1 MASEPLPEESET
13 PAPEA
18 STDVNDAD
26 GTAPIVS
33 KSDDLEADAIET
45 PDDEQAD
52 EVADDAEEVADEA
65 DPEAEPDAEPADE
78 VEDDADADTGDDEQ
92 VARTLAEARTKPAA
106 KPAAA
111 PKAKTPD
118 PTPEPDELEATIA
131 EIEKEVDPSVAK
143 VLKALHAQN
152 KSLMAEKQAQSADSY
167 NRMVHAAFDDL
178 ASKGKHDIYGSHASG
193 KLTPAQVEARMFVH
207 EAAIEKFN
215 RLGGKKVGGKVYEY
229 ADAINSAEAEMMTL
243 LGKAGPKGTAK
254 AATKQTKDAAAQ
266 ARHKARTAVPRGST
280 VDRGSGFDDPNDND
294 GTAPPRK

>member
-1 MASEPLPEESET
+1 VL
-13 PAPEA
+13 
-18 STDVNDAD
+18 
-26 GTAPIVS
+26 
-33 KSDDLEADAIET
+33 
-45 PDDEQAD
+45 
-52 EVADDAEEVADEA
+52 
-65 DPEAEPDAEPADE
+65 
-78 VEDDADADTGDDEQ
+78 
-92 VARTLAEARTKPAA
+92 RT
-106 KPAAA
+106 
-111 PKAKTPD
+111 
-118 PTPEPDELEATIA
+118 
-131 EIEKEVDPSVAK
+131 
-143 VLKALHAQN
+143 LHAQN
-152 KSLMAEKQAQSADSY
+152 KSLLAEKQAQSADSY